1 MAPID
6 VYRRLLDAWNR
17 RSADDFA
24 ALFAPDGHTV
34 GLDGSPL
41 NGPEA
46 IAASLREIFAKGL
59 TSRYVAKVREVT
71 TLGPGVSLLRAIVG
85 MVAPGQIDVDPSDNA
100 IQSVVLVPDGDR
112 LRVAL
117 LHNTPAAFRERPHL
131 RDDHTRELTEVL
143 RSGQT
148 VGRASTS

>member
-6 VYRRLLDAWNR
+6 VYRRLLEAWNR
-17 RSADDFA
+17 RNADDFA
-24 ALFAPDGHTV
+24 ALFSADGHTI

-46 IAASLREIFAKGL
+46 IAASLREIFAKQL

-71 TLGPGVSLLRAIVG
+71 DLGPGVSLLRAIVG

-100 IQSVVLVPDGDR
+100 IQSVVFVPTDGDG

-117 LHNTPAAFRERPHL
+117 LHNTPAAFSERPQL
-131 RDDHTRELTEVL
+131 REDHTRELTEVL

-148 VGRASTS
+148 VGRA